1 MFSPNQKRLL
11 SGSAILAL
19 SILALKS
26 WPYLHSLR
34 AMALGLLGI
43 GAGSAILFEIAK
55 EYFHENDEKDS

>member
-11 SGSAILAL
+11 LGSGLVAA

-26 WPYLHSLR
+26 WSYLHSLR
-34 AMALGLLGI
+34 MEVLGLLGI